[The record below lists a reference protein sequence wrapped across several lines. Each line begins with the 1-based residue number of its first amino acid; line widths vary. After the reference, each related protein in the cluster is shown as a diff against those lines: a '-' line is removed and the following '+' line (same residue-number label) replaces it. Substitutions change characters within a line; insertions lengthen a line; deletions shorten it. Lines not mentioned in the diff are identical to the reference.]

1 MADNAAERTADFIPV
16 SAIELRK
23 NRGGDNV
30 AILDGREIVLG
41 HILNVFPI
49 SNRSHFVSLRDLE
62 GNEIGIVEQ
71 AHELDPESRRILRSE
86 LERSYFLPKI
96 QDILSVADHLSI
108 FTFRVKTDKGLRT
121 FEVRNPR
128 RSIRSVGGGRY
139 IIKDVDGNRYD
150 IPKLGNLGPKS
161 QNLMGEFV

>member
-1 MADNAAERTADFIPV
+1 MSESAAEPRTDFIPV
-16 SAIELRK
+16 SSIELRK
-23 NRGGDNV
+23 NREGDNV

-41 HILNVFPI
+41 HIVSIFPI

-71 AHELDPESRRILRSE
+71 AHELDPESRRILRAE